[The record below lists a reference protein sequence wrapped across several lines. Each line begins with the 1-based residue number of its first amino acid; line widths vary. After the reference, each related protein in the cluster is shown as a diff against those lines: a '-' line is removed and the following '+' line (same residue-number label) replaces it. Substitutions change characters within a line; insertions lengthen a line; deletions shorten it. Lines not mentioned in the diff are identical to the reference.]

1 MLSGG
6 IITEADLSAYKPLT
20 KPAVSV
26 KLADLEYSLHT
37 VPPPGSGLILTL
49 ILNILKNYNMT
60 SNDFKDI
67 DRAAIMYHRI
77 SEAFKFAFAHRTQM
91 GDAAFVNLTQV
102 CKYLLIFALAVDF
115 LYKPDIFYYFF
126 ETILVI
132 LRERKRVEARS
143 PTHWFMY
150 KGVSD
155 CFWCSQTENY
165 KMNQVV
171 GCIIHDVAKLSTN
184 IRLSW

>member
-1 MLSGG
+1 MSGG

-26 KLADLEYSLHT
+26 KLPDQELLLHT

-49 ILNILKNYNMT
+49 ILNILRNYNMT

-67 DRAAIMYHRI
+67 DRATIMYHRI

-102 CKYLLIFALAVDF
+102 CKYLFIFVVDF
-115 LYKPDIFYYFF
+115 FY
-126 ETILVI
+126 I
-132 LRERKRVEARS
+132 
-143 PTHWFMY
+143 
-150 KGVSD
+150 
-155 CFWCSQTENY
+155 
-165 KMNQVV
+165 
-171 GCIIHDVAKLSTN
+171 
-184 IRLSW
+184 